1 MRDPEY
7 EGLGTL
13 RSPEEHRTPVVTTG
27 FDEQLLLRWHRAMVL
42 IRRAEE
48 VIAEMIESG
57 EVRCPCHLGI
67 GQEAVAVGVA
77 SELTSSDKCF
87 GAHRSHSHYLALGA
101 PVEGLLAEVLGRS
114 TGCSGG
120 FGGSMHLKAPEFG
133 LVGTVP
139 IVGATI
145 PIAVGAALALKLDGG
160 NFVAVSF
167 LGDGATEEGVFHE
180 SLNLAASMKLPV
192 LFVIE
197 NNLYASHLHIDYR
210 QPGDALV
217 RYADAHHVARELVDG
232 NNVIE
237 VALATKRLLAAARSE
252 RRPAVLEA
260 VTYRWRGHVG
270 HREDVDVG
278 VERRDNLPSWKQ
290 RDPISRLE
298 QGMLNLDPQI
308 ENQLAK
314 NRSEVDLEIIEAL
327 SRARSA
333 PYPKESALIASV
345 YSTSVYSNESI

>member
-1 MRDPEY
+1 MKISQY

-13 RSPEEHRTPVVTTG
+13 RLPEEHRQPVKTAG
-27 FDEQLLLRWHRAMVL
+27 FDVKQLIGWHRSMVL
-42 IRRAEE
+42 IRRVEE
-48 VIAEMIESG
+48 VIADLVESG
-57 EVRCPCHLGI
+57 EVRCPCHLAI

-77 SELTSSDKCF
+77 SGLFADDKCF

-145 PIAVGAALALKLDGG
+145 PIAVGAALALKLDGE

-210 QPGDALV
+210 QPGDSLV
-217 RYADAHHVARELVDG
+217 RYADAHHIARELVDG
-232 NNVIE
+232 NNIVD
-237 VALATKRLLAAARSE
+237 VAQATNRLLTIARTE

-270 HREDVDVG
+270 HREDIDVG
-278 VERRDNLPSWKQ
+278 VERQHNLPSWKQ

-298 QGMLNLDPQI
+298 QGLLIANSKLED
-308 ENQLAK
+308 EFVK
-314 NRSEVDLEIIEAL
+314 NRNEVDLEIAEAL

-333 PYPKESALIASV
+333 PYPDASELLRIV
-345 YSTSVYSNESI
+345 YHQRNS